1 MSAPSEGDG
10 PAPASEGPSEGA
22 GERES
27 ARPPWSE
34 FKRALDRAG
43 FRPSKRLGQNFLL
56 DDNMARSIARDAEVE
71 AGDFVLEV
79 GPGCGFLSVHLALL
93 GARLLA
99 VEIDERLADVAESF
113 LQPFPETRILRG
125 DALAGK
131 HRLWPELEQA
141 LPREEPWS
149 LVSNLPYSI
158 SAPLLVLLARHGNPP
173 RRMTVLV
180 QKEVGERL
188 AAGPGTSAWGPLSA
202 RLQLD
207 YGVELVRTVSAKLF
221 WPRPKVESAVVRMDR
236 RTDRPAGAGRAAFDH
251 LVTAIFQRRRKT
263 LGAALGAELKS
274 RETALGLLAAADLDP
289 GRRGETLSVS
299 ELEALAAQAA
309 WGAAVA
315 DL

>member
-1 MSAPSEGDG
+1 MSGAPESEGAG
-10 PAPASEGPSEGA
+10 GTTEPA

-34 FKRALDRAG
+34 FRRALDRVG

-71 AGDFVLEV
+71 PGDFVLEV

-113 LQPFPETRILRG
+113 LAPFPEARIVRG

-131 HRLWPELEQA
+131 HRLGPGLEEA
-141 LPREEPWS
+141 LPREGDWS

-158 SAPLLVLLARHGNPP
+158 SAPLLALLARREHPP

-188 AAGPGTSAWGPLSA
+188 AAVPGTSSWGPLSA

-207 YGVELVRTVSAKLF
+207 YEVQLVRTVSAKLF
-221 WPRPKVESAVVRMDR
+221 WPRPKVESAVVRLD
-236 RTDRPAGAGRAAFDH
+236 RAADRTRPDADAREAFDR
-251 LVTAIFQRRRKT
+251 LVAAIFQRRRKS
-263 LGAALGAELKS
+263 LGAALGAELAS
-274 RETALGLLAAADLDP
+274 RETAQALLEAAGLDP
-289 GRRGETLSVS
+289 ARRGETLSVA
-299 ELEALAAQAA
+299 ELVSLAAQEPWRAL
-309 WGAAVA
+309 VA
-315 DL
+315 D